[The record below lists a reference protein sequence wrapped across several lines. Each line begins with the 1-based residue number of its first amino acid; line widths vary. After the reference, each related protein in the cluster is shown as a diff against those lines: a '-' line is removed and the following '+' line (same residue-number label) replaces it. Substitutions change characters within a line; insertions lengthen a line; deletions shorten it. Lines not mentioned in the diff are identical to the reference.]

1 LISCIALSLRQ
12 KEGIS
17 SRKTHFSHALPTKW
31 GQIFGWYFSV
41 AGQPDNFSSSLYGAR
56 IPAEFRSVE
65 TSEPASEP

>member
-31 GQIFGWYFSV
+31 GQIFGYYFSV
-41 AGQPDNFSSSLYGAR
+41 AGQPNNFSSSLHGAR
-56 IPAEFRSVE
+56 IFKISVVSHE
-65 TSEPASEP
+65 SCKKLKY